1 MNRIQPT
8 SKLVNASRRTVAR
21 VCTPARTAAL
31 ALMMT
36 ALPLLAQ
43 DDAAALRPPNPG
55 QIKGPVSVLV
65 LILLAILAGL
75 LIFAATMPSKR
86 GHQD

>member
-1 MNRIQPT
+1 MNSTLLNRTAPI
-8 SKLVNASRRTVAR
+8 VNRALTRAV
-21 VCTPARTAAL
+21 TPARSAAL
-31 ALMMT
+31 MLAMT
-36 ALPLLAQ
+36 ALPVLAQ

-55 QIKGPVSVLV
+55 QIKGPIGVLV

-75 LIFAATMPSKR
+75 LIFAATLPSKR